1 MQKAK
6 VIITFIFMYNLL
18 IIDDHSIV
26 RTGIKLLAKEH
37 LNATTEEASDGKIA
51 LKKIKEKKYD
61 LLLLDINMPD
71 TDCGKLL
78 STILTISPET
88 KVLIFSMNEEDL
100 FARHYLK
107 LGAKGF
113 LNKKSSDAQIMQA
126 IQQVLTGK
134 RYISPQLAETFG
146 EDLAGSKNANPF
158 EMLSE
163 RELTVVGHLLKGNSI
178 SGISEI
184 MTLHPST
191 IGTYKTR
198 IFEKLS
204 IKSLIDL
211 TELARIYNVL

>member
-1 MQKAK
+1 
-6 VIITFIFMYNLL
+6 MYSLL

-26 RTGIKLLAKEH
+26 RTGIKLLTKEY
-37 LNATTEEASDGKIA
+37 LNSISEEAADGKTA
-51 LKKIKEKKYD
+51 LKKIKEKNYD
-61 LLLLDINMPD
+61 IILLDINMPD

-88 KVLIFSMNEEDL
+88 KILIFSMNEEDL

-113 LNKKSSDAQIMQA
+113 LTKKSPDSEILYA
-126 IQQVLTGK
+126 IRQVLAGK
-134 RYISPQLAETFG
+134 RYISPQLAEAIG
-146 EDLAGSKNANPF
+146 DDIAGSKNVNPF
-158 EMLSE
+158 EALSE
-163 RELTVVGHLLKGNSI
+163 RELTVVGYLLKGQTI

-184 MTLHPST
+184 MSLHPST
-191 IGTYKTR
+191 VGTYKTR

>member
-1 MQKAK
+1 
-6 VIITFIFMYNLL
+6 MYNIL

-26 RTGIKLLAKEH
+26 RTGIKLLVKEH
-37 LNATTEEASDGKIA
+37 LNATTEEAADGKIA

-78 STILTISPET
+78 STILTISPDT

-113 LNKKSSDAQIMQA
+113 LNKKSSDTQIMQA

-146 EDLAGSKNANPF
+146 EDIAGAKNVNPF

-184 MTLHPST
+184 MMLHPST

-198 IFEKLS
+198 IFEKLA

-211 TELARIYNVL
+211 TELARIYNVM

>member
-1 MQKAK
+1 
-6 VIITFIFMYNLL
+6 MYTIL

-26 RTGIKLLAKEH
+26 RTGIKLLVKEQ
-37 LNATTEEASDGKIA
+37 LNAITEEASDGKIA
-51 LKKIKEKKYD
+51 LKKIKEKNYD

-78 STILTISPET
+78 STILSISPET

-113 LNKKSSDAQIMQA
+113 LNKKSSDTQIMQA
-126 IQQVLTGK
+126 IQQVLNGK

-146 EDLAGSKNANPF
+146 EDIAGTKNANPF

-178 SGISEI
+178 SSISEI

-211 TELARIYNVL
+211 TELARIYHVV